1 MDDFSLFGGKY
12 PLASCYHALH
22 VCTNH
27 LMRILD
33 RYVLRN
39 FLEPF
44 LICFGGFIA
53 LLLIVDLFDN
63 GPDFIE
69 YHVRLK
75 MVLQFYLTQLPAMAL
90 IAMPVGLLLA
100 LLFSLSK
107 MSRHNEIISML
118 TAGRSLVRVI
128 VPLILMGLAITGVCF
143 WLNMAQAPH
152 ADAIKK
158 QMLEEITR
166 GSRRAMQ
173 RNTLEAH
180 LFRDRLNGRTWFVQ
194 KLRPGSTSTDTKVA
208 PPLLEGIHI
217 TQQDADGDIVK
228 KWYAAKAQYD
238 PRSGN
243 WTLIKGMIVEFTKDG
258 DIVRTDNF
266 NDATGATTTEYS
278 RVITG
283 WPETPWRI
291 ASSAMLPQN
300 LSIAELREYLKFN
313 GDFPEVSLAP
323 YRTNLADRWAM
334 PWGCFVIVFFAA
346 PLGIVYNR
354 RGVLGAVIGAIF
366 LFVST
371 ILVRGFLLALG
382 KGARLDP
389 QLAAWAPNLVFL
401 LIGLVLLWFRSTN
414 RDFPRLKL
422 WPF

>member
-1 MDDFSLFGGKY
+1 
-12 PLASCYHALH
+12 
-22 VCTNH
+22 
-27 LMRILD
+27 MRILD

-44 LICFGGFIA
+44 LICLGGFIA

-69 YHVRLK
+69 YHVK
-75 MVLQFYLTQLPAMAL
+75 IKTVLSFYLTQLPAMAL

-118 TAGRSLVRVI
+118 TAGRSLLRVI
-128 VPLILMGLAITGVCF
+128 VPLMLMGLVITGVCF

-152 ADAIKK
+152 ADAVKK

-166 GSRRAMQ
+166 GSRRAQ
-173 RNTLEAH
+173 ARNTLEAH
-180 LFRDRLNGRTWFVQ
+180 LFRDRLNGRTWYVQ
-194 KLRPGSTSTDTKVA
+194 KLRPGSTGADKKPIA
-208 PPLLEGIHI
+208 PALEGIHI

-228 KWYAAKAQYD
+228 KWYAARALYD
-238 PRSGN
+238 PRTGN
-243 WTLIKGMIVEFTKDG
+243 WTLIRGMIVEFSKVG
-258 DIVRTDNF
+258 DIIRTDNF
-266 NDATGATTTEYS
+266 ASANPANPNDYS

-313 GDFPEVSLAP
+313 SDFPDVWLAP

-334 PWGCFVIVFFAA
+334 PWGCFVIVFFAS

-366 LFVST
+366 LFVAT

-389 QLAAWAPNLVFL
+389 LLAAWIPNAVFL